1 MPGRQGRALRPGG
14 WRSGLVADRPG
25 YADSQELG
33 RKVSTL
39 ELSDAHFAE
48 KRPGP
53 QNPRPEDT
61 LHSQA

>member
-1 MPGRQGRALRPGG
+1 MSGREGRALRPGG
-14 WRSGLVADRPG
+14 WRSGPVADRPG
-25 YADSQELG
+25 SADSQELG

-39 ELSDAHFAE
+39 GLSDAHFAG

-53 QNPRPEDT
+53 WNPRPEDT